1 MTMKNE
7 YGNRANLVRLDG
19 IRTAPRKLRMVIDQ
33 IRGQQVD
40 QALSILQFSERG
52 AAQPVAKMI
61 ESGVANIRNVIQ
73 DWDIDDLIVARA
85 FVDEGPTMRR
95 FRPRAQGRA
104 SKINK
109 RTSRVTIELRPRP
122 ASADDVE

>member
-7 YGNRANLVRLDG
+7 YGNRANLIRLNG
-19 IRTAPRKLRMVIDQ
+19 IRTAPRKLRVVIDQ

-40 QALSILQFSERG
+40 QALTTLRFSERG
-52 AAQPVAKMI
+52 AAEPIAKMI
-61 ESGVANIRNVIQ
+61 ESGVANIRNTIL
-73 DWDIDDLIVARA
+73 DWDIDDLVIARV

-122 ASADDVE
+122 VAGDDVE

>member
-73 DWDIDDLIVARA
+73 DWDIDELIVARA

-104 SKINK
+104 SKISK

>member
-73 DWDIDDLIVARA
+73 DWDIDDLIVVRA

>member
-1 MTMKNE
+1 MTMSNE
-7 YGNRANLVRLDG
+7 FGNKANIVRLEG
-19 IRTAPRKLRMVIDQ
+19 IRIAPRKLRVVIDL

-40 QALSILQFSERG
+40 SAITTLRYSDRG
-52 AAQPVAKMI
+52 AAAPVAKLL
-61 ESGVANIRNVIQ
+61 ESGVANIRNSIPG
-73 DWDIDDLIVARA
+73 WDIDDLIVATA
-85 FVDEGPTMRR
+85 FVNEGPTMRR

-122 ASADDVE
+122 VSGDE

>member
-7 YGNRANLVRLDG
+7 YGNRANLIRLEG
-19 IRTAPRKLRMVIDQ
+19 IRTAPRKLRVVIDL

-40 QALSILQFSERG
+40 SALTTLRFSDRG
-52 AAQPVAKMI
+52 AAEPIAKMI

-73 DWDIDDLIVARA
+73 DWDIDDLVIATA

-122 ASADDVE
+122 VTGDDVE

>member
-73 DWDIDDLIVARA
+73 DWDIDELIVARA